1 MFINDIWSCGVTTKT
16 KKIVAEAQKDGYL
29 LNFLQLELDEGGLP
43 NWKTINSFCELVRTS
58 ASNDLPEGALQSP
71 QEKLDRLMNAIFLKT
86 FNLRNYEEDPLS
98 AGEILLFTKLES
110 IDRRDQFAVNALY
123 RAALTILK
131 LRGLKGG
138 YDVRRIFSLA
148 AYKAMEGGTA
158 KSKEIKILI
167 GDLFEDENLRNAV
180 HRIWYVFKDARGN
193 PERCARGLRELA
205 DGIYLQAGEVGTES
219 EGVIRQISFQRRFP
233 AVKRRKS
240 VQPNLLK

>member
-123 RAALTILK
+123 RAAPTILK

-148 AYKAMEGGTA
+148 SYKAMEGGTA

-205 DGIYLQAGEVGTES
+205 DGIYLQA
-219 EGVIRQISFQRRFP
+219 
-233 AVKRRKS
+233 AKS
-240 VQPNLLK
+240 VQNQKAS

>member
-1 MFINDIWSCGVTTKT
+1 M
-16 KKIVAEAQKDGYL
+16 
-29 LNFLQLELDEGGLP
+29 QLELDEGGLP

-123 RAALTILK
+123 RAAPTILK

-205 DGIYLQAGEVGTES
+205 DGIYLQA
-219 EGVIRQISFQRRFP
+219 
-233 AVKRRKS
+233 AKS
-240 VQPNLLK
+240 VQNQKAS

>member
-1 MFINDIWSCGVTTKT
+1 M
-16 KKIVAEAQKDGYL
+16 

-123 RAALTILK
+123 RAAPTILK

-205 DGIYLQAGEVGTES
+205 DGIYLQA
-219 EGVIRQISFQRRFP
+219 
-233 AVKRRKS
+233 AKS
-240 VQPNLLK
+240 VQNQKAS

>member
-123 RAALTILK
+123 RAAPTILK

-148 AYKAMEGGTA
+148 AYKAMEGGTG

-205 DGIYLQAGEVGTES
+205 DGIYLQA
-219 EGVIRQISFQRRFP
+219 
-233 AVKRRKS
+233 AKS
-240 VQPNLLK
+240 VQNQKAS

>member
-16 KKIVAEAQKDGYL
+16 KKIAAEAQKDGYL
-29 LNFLQLELDEGGLP
+29 LNFLQLELEEGGLP
-43 NWKTINSFCELVRTS
+43 NWKTINSFCELVATS
-58 ASNDLPEGALQSP
+58 TQNNPPDEAMQSP
-71 QEKLDRLMNAIFLKT
+71 QEKFARLMNAIFLKT

-110 IDRRDQFAVNALY
+110 IDRRDRFATTALY
-123 RAALTILK
+123 LAAPAILK

-158 KSKEIKILI
+158 KNKELQILI
-167 GDLFEDENLRNAV
+167 GDLFEDENLRKAV

-193 PERCARGLRELA
+193 PEKCAKGLRDLA
-205 DGIYLQAGEVGTES
+205 DGIYLQAMKAE
-219 EGVIRQISFQRRFP
+219 Q
-233 AVKRRKS
+233 ARKAS
-240 VQPNLLK
+240 

>member
-1 MFINDIWSCGVTTKT
+1 MFINDIWSYGVTTNT

-29 LNFLQLELDEGGLP
+29 LNFLQLDLDEDGLP
-43 NWKTINSFCELVRTS
+43 NWKTINSFVELVRTS
-58 ASNDLPEGALQSP
+58 TQNNPPDGEMNTPR
-71 QEKLDRLMNAIFLKT
+71 EKLDRLMNAIFLKT

-110 IDRRDQFAVNALY
+110 IDRRDQFATRALY
-123 RAALTILK
+123 LAAPTILK

-167 GDLFEDENLRNAV
+167 GDLFEGRPMCVEGRN
-180 HRIWYVFKDARGN
+180 
-193 PERCARGLRELA
+193 P
-205 DGIYLQAGEVGTES
+205 
-219 EGVIRQISFQRRFP
+219 
-233 AVKRRKS
+233 
-240 VQPNLLK
+240 

>member
-1 MFINDIWSCGVTTKT
+1 MFINDILSYGVTTNT

-29 LNFLQLELDEGGLP
+29 LNFLQLDLDEDGLP
-43 NWKTINSFCELVRTS
+43 NWKTINSFVELVRTS
-58 ASNDLPEGALQSP
+58 TQNNPPDGEMNTPR
-71 QEKLDRLMNAIFLKT
+71 EKLDRLMNAIFLKT

-110 IDRRDQFAVNALY
+110 IDRRDQFATRALY
-123 RAALTILK
+123 LAAPTILK

-193 PERCARGLRELA
+193 PERCAKGLRELA
-205 DGIYLQAGEVGTES
+205 DGIYLQAIKAAQS
-219 EGVIRQISFQRRFP
+219 QKAS
-233 AVKRRKS
+233 
-240 VQPNLLK
+240 

>member
-1 MFINDIWSCGVTTKT
+1 MEVVRFLVLLELSGCIMFINDIWSCGVTTKT

-29 LNFLQLELDEGGLP
+29 LNFLQLELEEGGLP
-43 NWKTINSFCELVRTS
+43 NWKTINSFCELVATS
-58 ASNDLPEGALQSP
+58 TQNNPPDEAMQSP
-71 QEKLDRLMNAIFLKT
+71 QEKFDRLMNAIFLKT

-110 IDRRDQFAVNALY
+110 IDRRDRFATTALY
-123 RAALTILK
+123 LAAPAILK

-158 KSKEIKILI
+158 KNKELQILI
-167 GDLFEDENLRNAV
+167 GDLFEDENLRKAV

-193 PERCARGLRELA
+193 PEKCARGLRDLA
-205 DGIYLQAGEVGTES
+205 DGIYLQAMKAE
-219 EGVIRQISFQRRFP
+219 Q
-233 AVKRRKS
+233 ARKAS
-240 VQPNLLK
+240 

>member
-29 LNFLQLELDEGGLP
+29 LNFLQLELEEGGLP
-43 NWKTINSFCELVRTS
+43 NWKTINSFCELVATS
-58 ASNDLPEGALQSP
+58 TQHNPPDEAMQSP
-71 QEKLDRLMNAIFLKT
+71 QEKFDRLMNAIFLKT

-110 IDRRDQFAVNALY
+110 IDRRDRFATTALY
-123 RAALTILK
+123 LAAPAILK

-158 KSKEIKILI
+158 KNKELQILI
-167 GDLFEDENLRNAV
+167 GDLFEDENLRKAV
-180 HRIWYVFKDARGN
+180 HRI
-193 PERCARGLRELA
+193 
-205 DGIYLQAGEVGTES
+205 S
-219 EGVIRQISFQRRFP
+219 
-233 AVKRRKS
+233 
-240 VQPNLLK
+240 

>member
-123 RAALTILK
+123 RAAPTILK

-180 HRIWYVFKDARGN
+180 HRIWYVFKNARGN

-205 DGIYLQAGEVGTES
+205 DGIYLQA
-219 EGVIRQISFQRRFP
+219 
-233 AVKRRKS
+233 AKS
-240 VQPNLLK
+240 IQNQKAS

>member
-29 LNFLQLELDEGGLP
+29 LNFLQPELDENGLP
-43 NWKTINSFCELVRTS
+43 NWKTINSFWELVRTS
-58 ASNDLPEGALQSP
+58 AQSTLPDEAMQSP
-71 QEKLDRLMNAIFLKT
+71 QDKFDRLMNAIFLKT

-110 IDRRDQFAVNALY
+110 FDRRDRFATTALY
-123 RAALTILK
+123 LAAPTILK

-158 KSKEIKILI
+158 KDKELQILI

-205 DGIYLQAGEVGTES
+205 DGIYLQAS
-219 EGVIRQISFQRRFP
+219 KAAQNQKAS
-233 AVKRRKS
+233 
-240 VQPNLLK
+240 